1 MNKIILTIGVVSSM
15 LTPNEIKKD
24 GVVVYQPRQLVWAID
39 NLQDLKEY
47 VIQDM
52 EEGRIS
58 EEYAENYWEL
68 LDETEGFIQD
78 YNKKYKTNTIA
89 NR

>member
-1 MNKIILTIGVVSSM
+1 MNKIILTIGIVSSM
-15 LTPNEIKKD
+15 LTSTEKNYE
-24 GVVVYQPRQLVWAID
+24 PRQLVWAID
-39 NLQDLKEY
+39 NLQDLKGY
-47 VIQDM
+47 IIQDM

-58 EEYAENYWEL
+58 EEYAENYYEL

>member
-24 GVVVYQPRQLVWAID
+24 VVVVYEPRQLVSAID
-39 NLQDLKEY
+39 NLQDLKDY
-47 VIQDM
+47 IIQDM

-58 EEYAENYWEL
+58 EEYATNYWEL

>member
-15 LTPNEIKKD
+15 LTPNEMKKD

>member
-15 LTPNEIKKD
+15 LTPNEMKKD
-24 GVVVYQPRQLVWAID
+24 GVIVYQPRQLVWAID

>member
-1 MNKIILTIGVVSSM
+1 MNKIILTISVVSSM

-24 GVVVYQPRQLVWAID
+24 VVVVYEPRQLVSAID
-39 NLQDLKEY
+39 NLQDLKDY
-47 VIQDM
+47 IIQDM

-58 EEYAENYWEL
+58 EEYATNYWEL